1 MQRDSS
7 FRCFY
12 IFRAVQPNSSQHV
25 VLKYNGRPEIRVSG
39 TVTCGGS
46 PGFTRIQSAAA
57 ALSPECAPQCWH
69 KRCHFSICTPYK
81 ARLWCCA
88 RVLLIWFQMKS
99 LLSYFVGPCRG
110 MQIFP
115 SFSVGWAF
123 CGQFHCQPQN
133 RSLTDTLCFT
143 PTAPPMRF
151 CLQLSLQLFVRRR
164 WDCVVVISRQFKPSA
179 EEGWQSERA
188 AVWASGWK
196 WIIPRC
202 LSGSPLPPRISLF
215 LNAECTWR
223 GLRSQCLSV
232 CNLAPSLL
240 RRTLPSVKSDT
251 AASALHSVWDPAN

>member
-1 MQRDSS
+1 M
-7 FRCFY
+7 
-12 IFRAVQPNSSQHV
+12 
-25 VLKYNGRPEIRVSG
+25 
-39 TVTCGGS
+39 
-46 PGFTRIQSAAA
+46 
-57 ALSPECAPQCWH
+57 CAPQCWH

-115 SFSVGWAF
+115 RFSVGWAS

-179 EEGWQSERA
+179 EEGWQSERG

-196 WIIPRC
+196 WIIPTC

-232 CNLAPSLL
+232 CNLAPSLPRVRCRL
-240 RRTLPSVKSDT
+240 WNRIQLQRRSTLSEALLINARCNPTDSICLWNVIIIVCPPFPCMLLPYLDKERRWKGQ
-251 AASALHSVWDPAN
+251 AACLWCFLFCFFF

>member
-12 IFRAVQPNSSQHV
+12 IFRTVQPNSSQHV
-25 VLKYNGRPEIRVSG
+25 VLKYNGGPEITWLV
-39 TVTCGGS
+39 V
-46 PGFTRIQSAAA
+46 AAPA
-57 ALSPECAPQCWH
+57 SPEYRVLPP
-69 KRCHFSICTPYK
+69 CHLNVRHSADINVAIFPICTPYK

-88 RVLLIWFQMKS
+88 RLLLIWFQMKS
-99 LLSYFVGPCRG
+99 LLGYFVGPCRG

-115 SFSVGWAF
+115 CFSVGWTL

-133 RSLTDTLCFT
+133 RSLTDTLCLT

-179 EEGWQSERA
+179 EEGWQPERGA
-188 AVWASGWK
+188 AWASGWK
-196 WIIPRC
+196 WIIPTC

-223 GLRSQCLSV
+223 GLRSHCLSV
-232 CNLAPSLL
+232 CNLAPSLP

-251 AASALHSVWDPAN
+251 AAAALHSHC